1 MDELIKQKYEL
12 LNKIYKINEGIKYRE
27 KLKDIKF
34 DELLKNINEV
44 KDIMEY
50 VVKWDFKDRSY
61 MIEAKVIL
69 FNKLVSLYAELEII
83 FDLLKENNKEEI

>member
-12 LNKIYKINEGIKYRE
+12 LNKIEEINDGIRCRE

-34 DELLKNINEV
+34 DELLKNTNEV
-44 KDIMEY
+44 KDLLEY
-50 VVKWDFKDRSY
+50 VVKWDFKNRSY

-69 FNKLVSLYAELEII
+69 LNKLASLYCELIVI
-83 FDLLKENNKEEI
+83 FDLLKENNKEEF